1 MVFSTLTAL
10 VLTAAEITSGEWAPS
25 SEYPIGTRLTSSDA
39 TGSDAEAPV
48 AADPG
53 IGAYFVAWSQRV
65 AEARASQPEWL
76 PPLMTLSPLL
86 TELVRWDT
94 YSQRVGNGDHSVN
107 FGGGKGIFLVPT
119 TSNEVDVGLPSYQRR
134 DGPTPSAGWTDW
146 QFLLVKQRLLSAG
159 EAEGNYILTT
169 ALAIQAPVGSQAFS
183 NHTYVITPSLMGG
196 KGFGDLNIQAS
207 TGVAIPTSYQP
218 ALGTTWSTNV
228 TAQYRINHRLWPEL
242 EANWTHWLN
251 GSRDGLDQLFLTV
264 GLLAGPVTIT
274 RELKVAF
281 GVGYQF
287 AVAPA
292 QQLVPAQ
299 TPLYHNNLIFS
310 ARVLF

>member
-1 MVFSTLTAL
+1 
-10 VLTAAEITSGEWAPS
+10 
-25 SEYPIGTRLTSSDA
+25 
-39 TGSDAEAPV
+39 
-48 AADPG
+48 
-53 IGAYFVAWSQRV
+53 
-65 AEARASQPEWL
+65 
-76 PPLMTLSPLL
+76 
-86 TELVRWDT
+86 
-94 YSQRVGNGDHSVN
+94 
-107 FGGGKGIFLVPT
+107 
-119 TSNEVDVGLPSYQRR
+119 
-134 DGPTPSAGWTDW
+134 
-146 QFLLVKQRLLSAG
+146 
-159 EAEGNYILTT
+159 
-169 ALAIQAPVGSQAFS
+169 
-183 NHTYVITPSLMGG
+183 VITPSLMGG

-228 TAQYRINHRLWPEL
+228 TAQYRINHLLWPEL
-242 EANWTHWLN
+242 EANWTHWLS

-281 GVGYQF
+281 GMGYQF

-292 QQLVPAQ
+292 QQPGPAQ